1 MSKRL
6 LIFLFVL
13 LFVLNLALTGCTSNN
28 SANNVDHNNEK
39 EEVNDKDEE
48 AAIEVEKKLT
58 SVEIKIPLAWLDPN
72 DEADIEEIKKNA
84 MEAGVKEVVVNDD
97 ETVTYIMSRS
107 VHKELLDEMEEGM
120 IESIEEVINGE
131 ETQSIKN
138 IEYGKGFTSYD
149 VVVNVSEY
157 ENSFDAFAI
166 LGLAFQSMLY
176 QIFDGVSPDDV
187 KSTINI
193 IDEETGEIFYT
204 GVYPDALDE
213 SSEEN
218 MENDSEAFTVIKQDD
233 SVNEEKTTG
242 PFTVKVNKMRIA
254 TLKNNEDYDYLF
266 MDEFQGKDT
275 ITVITLDI
283 EVENNSSETNSIYP
297 DQGTIVTNT
306 KEQKEA
312 DMFFSDDVGGDF
324 IGEVIK
330 KGNVSFLL
338 ESEAEDIT
346 SFKYVIGGPHDEDFI
361 YRRRYCIQLSF
372 K

>member
-233 SVNEEKTTG
+233 SVNEEKQQD
-242 PFTVKVNKMRIA
+242 R
-254 TLKNNEDYDYLF
+254 
-266 MDEFQGKDT
+266 
-275 ITVITLDI
+275 
-283 EVENNSSETNSIYP
+283 
-297 DQGTIVTNT
+297 
-306 KEQKEA
+306 
-312 DMFFSDDVGGDF
+312 
-324 IGEVIK
+324 
-330 KGNVSFLL
+330 LL
-338 ESEAEDIT
+338 
-346 SFKYVIGGPHDEDFI
+346 
-361 YRRRYCIQLSF
+361 
-372 K
+372 